1 MLENLLVGA
10 IVVAA
15 VLYAGWAFT
24 PGSVRRS
31 LTRRLASWGRRPG
44 RSSIVTQATSAL
56 EQAAAQKSGDCSSC
70 SAGQAPRATGQ
81 RRNDG

>member
-15 VLYAGWAFT
+15 VFYAAWSLT
-24 PGSVRRS
+24 PGSARRN
-31 LTRRLASWGRRPG
+31 LTRHLADWGRRPG
-44 RSSIVTQATSAL
+44 RSSIVAHATSAL
-56 EQAAAQKSGDCSSC
+56 EQAAVRKSGDCSNCGASH
-70 SAGQAPRATGQ
+70 APRATEQ